1 MLVIHNRYASGRGA
15 PRELGETRRS
25 RGSEGVARRPVD
37 GSYGGFLRDL
47 TSLISLTALK
57 RTALEFQK
65 NDGMGLAAQLAYYLI
80 LALFPLILV
89 LFSVLGTFS
98 SPDLASSLLGY
109 FSQVLPGQV
118 YSLIE
123 AYMGGIL
130 SGDNG
135 APGLLS
141 FGILGTL
148 WAASGAFSALINALN
163 RAYGV
168 EESRPFWKVKLL
180 AILMTLAL
188 SGIVLAAVIL
198 LVFGPQIGEAISG
211 YFGLS
216 TVFDMTWN
224 VLRWVVALLFL
235 IVTVALVYYVAPDV
249 EQPLRWITPGG
260 VVGVLLW
267 VLASLGFS
275 FYVGNFGSYDETY
288 GSIGAVI
295 VLLLYLYIS
304 SLAILFGAELNA
316 TLVRMKEEIS
326 GKQVLK
332 GTEDEETSQT

>member
-1 MLVIHNRYASGRGA
+1 MLAATG
-15 PRELGETRRS
+15 GEAAGVLSETS
-25 RGSEGVARRPVD
+25 QNSDSEGVARRPAD

-47 TSLISLTALK
+47 ASLMSLTALK
-57 RTALEFQK
+57 RTAAEFLK
-65 NDGMGLAAQLAYYLI
+65 NDGTGLAAGLAYYLI
-80 LALFPLILV
+80 LAMFPLILV
-89 LFSVLGTFS
+89 LVSVLGTFS

-109 FSQVLPGQV
+109 FQQVLPVQV
-118 YSLIE
+118 YGLIE
-123 AYMGGIL
+123 EYMGGIL
-130 SGDNG
+130 SGDSQ

-163 RAYGV
+163 RAYGAQ
-168 EESRPFWKVKLL
+168 ESRPFWKVKLL
-180 AILMTLAL
+180 ALVMTLAL
-188 SGIVLAAVIL
+188 SGIVLAAVVL

-216 TVFDMTWN
+216 AVFDVTWS
-224 VLRWVVALLFL
+224 VLRWVVALLL
-235 IVTVALVYYVAPDV
+235 LMVTVALVYYVAPDV

-267 VLASLGFS
+267 VLASVGFS
-275 FYVGNFGSYDETY
+275 FYVSNFGSYNETY

-326 GKQVLK
+326 GKQVLR
-332 GTEDEETSQT
+332 GVSGEPEDSETS

>member
-1 MLVIHNRYASGRGA
+1 M
-15 PRELGETRRS
+15 GETRRS
-25 RGSEGVARRPVD
+25 GGSEGVARRPVD

-47 TSLISLTALK
+47 ASLMSFAALK
-57 RTALEFQK
+57 RTIGGFVK
-65 NDGMGLAAQLAYYLI
+65 NDGTGLAAQLAFYLV

-89 LFSVLGTFS
+89 LFSLLGTFS
-98 SPDLASSLLGY
+98 NPELASTLLGY

-118 YSLIE
+118 YGLIE
-123 AYMGGIL
+123 SYMGGIL
-130 SGDNG
+130 SGDNQ

-148 WAASGAFSALINALN
+148 WAASGAFAALINALN
-163 RAYGV
+163 KAYGV
-168 EESRPFWKVKLL
+168 EESRPFWKVRLL

-188 SGIVLAAVIL
+188 SGIVLAAVVL
-198 LVFGPQIGEAISG
+198 LVFGPQIGAAISA

-216 TVFDMTWN
+216 QVFDMTWS
-224 VLRWVVALLFL
+224 VLRWVVALAFL
-235 IVTVALVYYVAPDV
+235 MVTVALVYYVAPDV

-275 FYVGNFGSYDETY
+275 FYVGNFGSYNETY

-304 SLAILFGAELNA
+304 SIAILFGAELNA
-316 TLVRMKEEIS
+316 TLIKMKEEIS
-326 GKQVLK
+326 GEQILEGVP
-332 GTEDEETSQT
+332 EMPDR

>member
-1 MLVIHNRYASGRGA
+1 M
-15 PRELGETRRS
+15 GETRQS
-25 RGSEGVARRPVD
+25 RGSEGVTRRPAK

-47 TSLISLTALK
+47 ASLMSLRAFK
-57 RTALEFQK
+57 RAAVDFQK

-98 SPDLASSLLGY
+98 SPELASSLLGY
-109 FSQVLPGQV
+109 FDRVLPGQV

-130 SGDNG
+130 SGDNQ

-188 SGIVLAAVIL
+188 SGIVLAAVVL
-198 LVFGPQIGEAISG
+198 LVFGPQIGEAISA

-216 TVFDMTWN
+216 EVFDVTWN

-235 IVTVALVYYVAPDV
+235 MVTVALLYYVAPAV

-260 VVGVLLW
+260 VFGVLLW
-267 VLASLGFS
+267 VLASLGFN
-275 FYVGNFGSYDETY
+275 FYVGNFGSYNETY

-326 GKQVLK
+326 GKPVIRDPATAQTPRTPQV
-332 GTEDEETSQT
+332 

>member
-1 MLVIHNRYASGRGA
+1 MNGTRHGR
-15 PRELGETRRS
+15 R
-25 RGSEGVARRPVD
+25 SEGVANRPAD

-47 TSLISLTALK
+47 ASLMSLTALK
-57 RTALEFQK
+57 RTAAEFQR

-80 LALFPLILV
+80 LAMFPLMLV
-89 LFSVLGTFS
+89 FLSVLGTFS
-98 SPDLASSLLGY
+98 SPELAQGLLSY
-109 FSQVLPGQV
+109 FGRVLPGQV
-118 YSLIE
+118 YGLIE
-123 AYMGGIL
+123 EYMGSIL
-130 SGDNG
+130 SGDSE

-141 FGILGTL
+141 FGILGSL

-163 RAYGV
+163 RAYGA

-180 AILMTLAL
+180 AVVMALAL
-188 SGIVLAAVIL
+188 SGLVLAAVVL
-198 LVFGPQIGEAISG
+198 LVLGPQIGKAISG

-216 TVFDMTWN
+216 GAFDVTWN
-224 VLRWVVALLFL
+224 LLRWVVALMFL
-235 IVTVALVYYVAPDV
+235 MVTVALVYYFAPDV

-275 FYVGNFGSYDETY
+275 FYVGNFGAYDETY

-326 GKQVLK
+326 GKQVLR
-332 GTEDEETSQT
+332 GVPDEPQAPQD